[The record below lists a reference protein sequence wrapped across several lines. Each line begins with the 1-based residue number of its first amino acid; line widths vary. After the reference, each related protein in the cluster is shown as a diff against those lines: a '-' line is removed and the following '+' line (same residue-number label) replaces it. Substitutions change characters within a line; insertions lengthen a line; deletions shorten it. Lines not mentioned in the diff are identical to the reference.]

1 MEESDEAPPQQQP
14 QPQQVGG
21 EPMNMSMAVA
31 TADLM
36 ANIVAAPQPISTPT
50 SEEATTTS
58 KPPAAAASAAKPA
71 KSSKSAAKPAK
82 SSNTK
87 AYEKKWLE
95 NLELLKPCIK
105 ADGTIDYASL
115 DEEVQKRM
123 RSFVKDQ
130 RKCYRKRENNEATPM
145 TDERYR
151 LLTEAKFN
159 FTPRKG
165 PTPNVK
171 STKIAAPTV
180 SQSGSRHT
188 KGASLPTNANNLQ
201 GANVSN
207 PTEGDDV

>member
-1 MEESDEAPPQQQP
+1 
-14 QPQQVGG
+14 
-21 EPMNMSMAVA
+21 MNMSMAVA

-36 ANIVAAPQPISTPT
+36 ANIVAAPQPISTTT

-58 KPPAAAASAAKPA
+58 KLAAAAAAAAAKPA
-71 KSSKSAAKPAK
+71 KSSKSAVKPAK
-82 SSNTK
+82 SSKSTK

-151 LLTEAKFN
+151 LLSEAKFN
-159 FTPRKG
+159 FKPSESNKG
-165 PTPNVK
+165 KKMKYLFTIQWYYP
-171 STKIAAPTV
+171 
-180 SQSGSRHT
+180 
-188 KGASLPTNANNLQ
+188 
-201 GANVSN
+201 
-207 PTEGDDV
+207 

>member
-1 MEESDEAPPQQQP
+1 MEESDKAPPQQQP

-36 ANIVAAPQPISTPT
+36 ANIVAAPQPISTTT

-58 KPPAAAASAAKPA
+58 KPPPAAAAAAKPA
-71 KSSKSAAKPAK
+71 KS
-82 SSNTK
+82 K

-151 LLTEAKFN
+151 LLSEAKFN
-159 FTPRKG
+159 FKPSESNKG
-165 PTPNVK
+165 KKMKYLFT
-171 STKIAAPTV
+171 
-180 SQSGSRHT
+180 SQWYY
-188 KGASLPTNANNLQ
+188 P
-201 GANVSN
+201 
-207 PTEGDDV
+207 

>member
-1 MEESDEAPPQQQP
+1 MEESDKAPPQQQP

-58 KPPAAAASAAKPA
+58 KPPAAAASAAAAKPA
-71 KSSKSAAKPAK
+71 KSSKS
-82 SSNTK
+82 TK

-151 LLTEAKFN
+151 LLSEAKFN
-159 FTPRKG
+159 FKPSESNKGKKMKYPR
-165 PTPNVK
+165 
-171 STKIAAPTV
+171 
-180 SQSGSRHT
+180 
-188 KGASLPTNANNLQ
+188 TNY
-201 GANVSN
+201 
-207 PTEGDDV
+207 P

>member
-1 MEESDEAPPQQQP
+1 MEESDKAPPQQQP

-36 ANIVAAPQPISTPT
+36 ANIVAAPQPISTTT

-58 KPPAAAASAAKPA
+58 KPPAAAAAKPV

-82 SSNTK
+82 SSKSTK

-105 ADGTIDYASL
+105 ANGTIDYASL

-151 LLTEAKFN
+151 LLSEAKFN
-159 FTPRKG
+159 FKPSESNKG
-165 PTPNVK
+165 KKMKYLFTIQWYYP
-171 STKIAAPTV
+171 
-180 SQSGSRHT
+180 
-188 KGASLPTNANNLQ
+188 
-201 GANVSN
+201 
-207 PTEGDDV
+207 

>member
-1 MEESDEAPPQQQP
+1 
-14 QPQQVGG
+14 
-21 EPMNMSMAVA
+21 MNMSMAVA
-31 TADLM
+31 TADSM
-36 ANIVAAPQPISTPT
+36 ANIVAAPQPISTTT

-58 KPPAAAASAAKPA
+58 KLPAAAAAAPA
-71 KSSKSAAKPAK
+71 KKS
-82 SSNTK
+82 TK

-151 LLTEAKFN
+151 LLSEAKFN
-159 FTPRKG
+159 FKPSESNKG
-165 PTPNVK
+165 KKMKYLFT
-171 STKIAAPTV
+171 I
-180 SQSGSRHT
+180 Q
-188 KGASLPTNANNLQ
+188 
-201 GANVSN
+201 
-207 PTEGDDV
+207 

>member
-1 MEESDEAPPQQQP
+1 MEESDKAPPQPQP

-36 ANIVAAPQPISTPT
+36 ANIVAAPQPISTTT

-58 KPPAAAASAAKPA
+58 KPPPAAAAKPA
-71 KSSKSAAKPAK
+71 KSSKS
-82 SSNTK
+82 TK

-151 LLTEAKFN
+151 LLSEAKFN
-159 FTPRKG
+159 FKPSESNKGKKMKYPR
-165 PTPNVK
+165 
-171 STKIAAPTV
+171 
-180 SQSGSRHT
+180 
-188 KGASLPTNANNLQ
+188 TNY
-201 GANVSN
+201 
-207 PTEGDDV
+207 P